1 MENTPLMHSV
11 KNWNIEVIKLILEKL
26 NGDLTIRD
34 KNNLTVL
41 EQARNRNFYS
51 LIEYLEQAKAKRK
64 FKVPKF

>member
-1 MENTPLMHSV
+1 VEYLCLRGADINKKDMMENTPLMHSV

-41 EQARNRNFYS
+41 E
-51 LIEYLEQAKAKRK
+51 
-64 FKVPKF
+64 